1 MRDDIVFIKG
11 QGASGRTAPG
21 KDFIS
26 GLLFFANTLPSGFST
41 TANTKLLNSIIDAE
55 TLGIKSNYNDAT
67 AATAT
72 ITIVE
77 VGDNGDSINV
87 IVDDSLGTHDLGTY
101 IKTIAETS
109 EVLEATVLAS
119 VINGNTKNNGYSATS
134 NAGVVTIYAPKYN
147 GIFLNSGTHL
157 NFSANGA
164 IGVDMSSTQFTGGVA
179 SKQAVWHYHI
189 SEFFRANQSGQLWV
203 GFYPVPSTYTFS
215 EITLLQTAAAGDIR
229 QIGIYKDGAAYN
241 ATDLT
246 TIDSEI
252 KTNND
257 ATHKPLSALYAADLH
272 SVSDITTIADLSLLS
287 ANKCSSIIGQ
297 DGAGYGAF
305 LYKTTGK
312 SITHLG
318 IALGMLS
325 KSAVS
330 EDFGEPSKFNISDGI
345 ENAVPAFA
353 NGKLLSDPSFT
364 SNSLDV
370 IDSKRHIFGQM
381 YVGIAGTFF
390 NENHCA
396 ITTASDYAF
405 INDNRVIDKAIR
417 GVYAAL
423 IPYLKAKLLKNADG
437 TLAATTISFFQTVA
451 LKPLF
456 QMARDQ
462 DLGEVTKDDVY
473 INPSQNVTATNTLII
488 NIKLNENGIARNI
501 QIPISFK

>member
-1 MRDDIVFIKG
+1 
-11 QGASGRTAPG
+11 
-21 KDFIS
+21 
-26 GLLFFANTLPSGFST
+26 
-41 TANTKLLNSIIDAE
+41 
-55 TLGIKSNYNDAT
+55 
-67 AATAT
+67 
-72 ITIVE
+72 
-77 VGDNGDSINV
+77 
-87 IVDDSLGTHDLGTY
+87 
-101 IKTIAETS
+101 
-109 EVLEATVLAS
+109 
-119 VINGNTKNNGYSATS
+119 
-134 NAGVVTIYAPKYN
+134 
-147 GIFLNSGTHL
+147 
-157 NFSANGA
+157 
-164 IGVDMSSTQFTGGVA
+164 
-179 SKQAVWHYHI
+179 
-189 SEFFRANQSGQLWV
+189 
-203 GFYPVPSTYTFS
+203 
-215 EITLLQTAAAGDIR
+215 
-229 QIGIYKDGAAYN
+229 
-241 ATDLT
+241 
-246 TIDSEI
+246 
-252 KTNND
+252 
-257 ATHKPLSALYAADLH
+257 
-272 SVSDITTIADLSLLS
+272 
-287 ANKCSSIIGQ
+287 
-297 DGAGYGAF
+297 
-305 LYKTTGK
+305 
-312 SITHLG
+312 
-318 IALGMLS
+318 MLS